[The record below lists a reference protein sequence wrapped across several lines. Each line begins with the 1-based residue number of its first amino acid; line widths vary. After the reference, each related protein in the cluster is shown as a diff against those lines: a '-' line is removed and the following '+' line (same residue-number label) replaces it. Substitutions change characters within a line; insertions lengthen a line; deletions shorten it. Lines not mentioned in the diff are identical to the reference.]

1 MDMFYVEMN
10 LGQMGECVCQNQ
22 LAGPQKSRISYC
34 VHVFLGKSPIN
45 VELWLMI
52 HRNIGVKCTCV
63 GNLVGNASK
72 SMTDF
77 KKRLIEGIDEYVIKQ
92 T

>member
-1 MDMFYVEMN
+1 MVLRRAVY
-10 LGQMGECVCQNQ
+10 LTVCM
-22 LAGPQKSRISYC
+22 S
-34 VHVFLGKSPIN
+34 FLKKHPIN
-45 VELWLMI
+45 IELWLMI

-92 T
+92 M